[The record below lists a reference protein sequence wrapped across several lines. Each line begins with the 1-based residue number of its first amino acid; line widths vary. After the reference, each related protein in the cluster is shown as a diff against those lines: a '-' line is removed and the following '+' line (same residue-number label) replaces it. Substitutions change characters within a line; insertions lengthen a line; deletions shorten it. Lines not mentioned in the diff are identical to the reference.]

1 VFLKRILPF
10 GDRIGA
16 PVCAFVLSHFTS
28 ASLSLSLSLSASLS
42 LSLSLFAPLSLSGAK
57 RERGEEREREA
68 ERERE
73 RETHTARVA
82 EVLCNVDD
90 FGARARLGYVRDF
103 PALGFRV

>member
-1 VFLKRILPF
+1 MGFGVWGSGCRVFLKRILPF

-73 RETHTARVA
+73 RE
-82 EVLCNVDD
+82 
-90 FGARARLGYVRDF
+90 RDSYRESRGGS
-103 PALGFRV
+103 LQCG